1 MKERLDAAIVARGL
15 VSGRDRAKAIIM
27 AGQVFVDI
35 TDPGR
40 RVVADESGEAVFERG
55 DGPAGVFVTEEQ
67 WNRFGGQ

>member
-1 MKERLDAAIVARGL
+1 M
-15 VSGRDRAKAIIM
+15 
-27 AGQVFVDI
+27 DI